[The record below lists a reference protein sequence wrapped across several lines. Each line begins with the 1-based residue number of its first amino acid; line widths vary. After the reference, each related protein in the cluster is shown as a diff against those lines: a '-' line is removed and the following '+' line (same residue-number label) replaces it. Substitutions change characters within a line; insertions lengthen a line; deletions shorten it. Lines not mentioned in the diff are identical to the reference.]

1 MKNENC
7 DAFGHFHSS
16 FFIFHFSFNQKV
28 MAVPRMKLVP
38 KAR

>member
-7 DAFGHFHSS
+7 DAFGHFHS
-16 FFIFHFSFNQKV
+16 SFNQKV